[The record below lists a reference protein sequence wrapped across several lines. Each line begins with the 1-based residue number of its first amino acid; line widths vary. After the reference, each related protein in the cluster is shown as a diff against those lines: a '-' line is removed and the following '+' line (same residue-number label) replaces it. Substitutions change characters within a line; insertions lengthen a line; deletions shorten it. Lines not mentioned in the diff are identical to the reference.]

1 MGIVQGAKTKAV
13 KAWST
18 AKMIFGLLTVWG
30 LVYSIVTIGGLRVG
44 FGYDDTLVFSTP
56 AFSKAFQA
64 GVQPFSSDF
73 WSIVNSNY
81 DLEEPK
87 LIPYALAWAF
97 RVFGFRITILAN
109 RPEVNG
115 APLRK
120 EWRHLA
126 GRFVFAGA
134 PGSMHAALK
143 DGNYVIFFGDS
154 DTDITEGRLA
164 KVYSIRVRR
173 SRKSSHKEDYHPGS
187 LGELVIPYSEY

>member
-30 LVYSIVTIGGLRVG
+30 LVYSIVTIGGLR
-44 FGYDDTLVFSTP
+44 
-56 AFSKAFQA
+56 
-64 GVQPFSSDF
+64 
-73 WSIVNSNY
+73 SIVNSNY